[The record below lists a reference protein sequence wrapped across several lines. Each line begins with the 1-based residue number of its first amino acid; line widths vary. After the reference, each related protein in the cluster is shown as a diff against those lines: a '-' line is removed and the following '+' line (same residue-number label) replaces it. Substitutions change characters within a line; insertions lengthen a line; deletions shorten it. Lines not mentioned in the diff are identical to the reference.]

1 MARSPFLNY
10 FTPMKL
16 HSISPAAHPCWAIR
30 AVAILPAILLGLL
43 FLSGCGSPPNTVVYA
58 APPPAVVVA
67 GPPVVYV
74 GPPPPRPAVVYVAP
88 RPSVVYVRNYHH
100 Y

>member
-1 MARSPFLNY
+1 
-10 FTPMKL
+10 MKPSL
-16 HSISPAAHPCWAIR
+16 TSHSHPRWGIR
-30 AVAILPAILLGLL
+30 AASIFPAVLLAALA
-43 FLSGCGSPPNTVVYA
+43 LSGCGSPPNTVVYA